1 MRYILIGNGSQ
12 QKEIIMAA
20 EKKTTVNYTDAQI
33 AQMTEMYAEL
43 GNEGLEDIATALNK
57 SVRSIRSKLVREG
70 IYQAAPKKTA
80 AKKDM
85 GPTKKELLNQLEEIV
100 GFDVTPLQGSTKE
113 GLMSLIAFAQ
123 KVA

>member
-1 MRYILIGNGSQ
+1 
-12 QKEIIMAA
+12 MAA

-33 AQMTEMYAEL
+33 AQMTQMYAEL